1 MSNEMNING
10 LNYLDLLKRRVVKPK
25 PTFNI
30 QINKNTKEKGEKME
44 LEELE
49 EELEEKKEK
58 PIKKDRIEGIR
69 EIGEKKENPIIKFN
83 DRRQSVDVDRELIL
97 ARMGKFSNIHVVE
110 KNIKLKNYGIL
121 GKDDSTSQETFKTPY
136 VENLYD
142 NIESN
147 EPAITTT
154 YSSADISQPKKIKR
168 KFIIR
173 DSLEPQEKVS
183 EKVPEKIQYESQ
195 EEELP
200 DELPDE
206 ESQESKEEEKQEESQ
221 ESQEEE
227 KKEETSPAVKKRGR
241 KKKLPSTSEEES
253 KEEEKTNKPP
263 KKMKTTRK
271 KYDEFRFG
279 EQVIDKDLKINKK
292 SVLNRLPKRE
302 KLVVKTSNYYM
313 NNRKLYIQ
321 KISELFKPYKKEL
334 IESLES
340 NSCDSVLKN
349 TDFKLLT
356 HQKVVRDYLN
366 IYTPYRGLLIY
377 HMLGSGKT
385 CTSIAIAEG
394 MKTQRPVVL
403 MTPASLKT
411 NFFYELKKCGD
422 LMYRRNQYWEFINT
436 SGKPEYVDTLSKV
449 LLIPKDIIQKN
460 EGAWLVDITK
470 KEANFNTLSSEQQI
484 SIDQQLDMMIRSK
497 YLDINYNGLT
507 KKKFDEMTENMTKNP
522 FDNCTVI
529 IDEAHNFVS
538 RIVNK
543 VKKPKSISYI
553 LYDYLMKAENA
564 KIVLVTGTPIINYP
578 NELGILFNILRGYIK
593 KWTFQLHIKN
603 SAPPNFKVN
612 LEEIMKIFKKEDLN
626 TYDYLEYSGNKLI
639 VTRNPFGFINTDKNS
654 KKGKTGGDKEES
666 NDMMDSLKT
675 LFGGKKKNKTNKKIV
690 VKNKKQTN
698 KTKKNL
704 ENNGAESGSVRLKSE
719 DSVRSQ
725 KNLNSYIVENNV
737 IKKVKKDNE
746 MEIEE
751 EATIEYNDRVNQ
763 DLRKGGQSDSIA
775 DDYTGVTL
783 DETGNITDAE
793 FVSNIKKVLGKH
805 HIEIIEAGSSF
816 EEMKALPDDTETF
829 INTFIDQDNI
839 VIKNENTFKKRI
851 LGLSSYFRSTS
862 ETLMPSFVK
871 TDKNENYH
879 IVSTEMSEYQF
890 SIYEK
895 IRKEEADK
903 EKTAKKQKKKQAPED
918 SAEKLF
924 TVSSTYRIFSRASC
938 NFAFP
943 TPPGRPMPDS
953 KDTDDSGETDE
964 TDEIDIDGI
973 NPENATEANPY
984 LNEEDVESMKEDENK
999 KVDYLNRIKNAL
1011 DMIKYDPKKS
1021 NEEQFLNEE
1030 NLKSYS
1036 PKFLKILQNIKDPE
1050 NKGLHLLY
1058 SQFRTIEGI
1067 GIMKLILETN
1077 GYAEFKIKKNDSSG
1091 MWDIVEKEEDKGK
1104 PKFVLYTGTETAE
1117 QKEIIRNIYNSAWEV
1132 VPSSITAKLRQISS
1146 NNFYGEVIKMIMI
1159 TSSGAEGI
1167 NLKNTRFVHIV
1178 EPYWHMVR
1186 LEQVIG
1192 RARRI
1197 CSHNDLPEE
1206 ERTVKVFLYLSTF
1219 SEEQKTNKKNIEM
1232 MNRDI
1237 SRIDGRPITTDE
1249 NLFDISFK
1257 KQKINKQLLDS
1268 IKETAVDCNLY
1279 NPYNKE
1285 ENLVCYSFGKV
1296 TSNSFA
1302 SYPSIDKDLG
1312 EMEEVNIKKV
1322 KLKLKA
1328 SKPINGVIY
1337 AIDPKTM
1344 NAYDMESYNRTLEG
1358 VGELELMGKI
1368 EKVGNQFT
1376 FTAK

>member
-1 MSNEMNING
+1 MSNVMNING
-10 LNYLDLLKRRVVKPK
+10 LNYLDLLKRRVIKPK

-30 QINKNTKEKGEKME
+30 QINKNTKEKKKKKNTKEGEELE

-49 EELEEKKEK
+49 EGEELEEIEK
-58 PIKKDRIEGIR
+58 PIKKNRIEGIE
-69 EIGEKKENPIIKFN
+69 EIGEKEKAIIKFN
-83 DRRQSVDVDRELIL
+83 DKRQNVAVDRELIL

-142 NIESN
+142 NIESI
-147 EPAITTT
+147 EPVITTT
-154 YSSADISQPKKIKR
+154 YSSTDISQPKKIKR

-173 DSLEPQEKVS
+173 DSLEPQEKVP
-183 EKVPEKIQYESQ
+183 EVVPEKIQYESQ

-206 ESQESKEEEKQEESQ
+206 E
-221 ESQEEE
+221 EE
-227 KKEETSPAVKKRGR
+227 KKEEESQEESNKEEPSIAVKKRGR
-241 KKKLPSTSEEES
+241 KKKLPSTSEES
-253 KEEEKTNKPP
+253 KEENKPP

-302 KLVVKTSNYYM
+302 KIVVKTSNYYM

-436 SGKPEYVDTLSKV
+436 NGKPEYVDTLSKV
-449 LLIPKDIIQKN
+449 LLISKDIIQKN

-654 KKGKTGGDKEES
+654 KKGKTGGDREES
-666 NDMMDSLKT
+666 LSMTNSLQNF
-675 LFGGKKKNKTNKKIV
+675 LGGKKKNKTNKKIV
-690 VKNKKQTN
+690 VKKQNKQT
-698 KTKKNL
+698 KQTKKNM
-704 ENNGAESGSVRLKSE
+704 
-719 DSVRSQ
+719 
-725 KNLNSYIVENNV
+725 NSYIVENNV
-737 IKKVKKDNE
+737 IKKVKDEGE

-763 DLRKGGQSDSIA
+763 DLRKGGVGDSIA

-793 FVSNIKKVLGKH
+793 FVSRIKRVLGKH

-879 IVSTEMSEYQF
+879 IVPVEMSEYQF

-895 IRKEEADK
+895 IRKDEADK

-943 TPPGRPMPDS
+943 TPPGRPMPDG

-973 NPENATEANPY
+973 NPENATEVNPY

-1011 DMIKYDPKKS
+1011 DIIKFDPSKS
-1021 NEEQFLNEE
+1021 TEEQYLNEE

-1077 GYAEFKIKKNDSSG
+1077 GYDEFKIKKNDSSG
-1091 MWDIVEKEEDKGK
+1091 MWDIVEKEENKGK

-1132 VPSSITAKLRQISS
+1132 VPSSITAKIRQISS

-1219 SEEQKTNKKNIEM
+1219 SQEQKTNKKNIEM